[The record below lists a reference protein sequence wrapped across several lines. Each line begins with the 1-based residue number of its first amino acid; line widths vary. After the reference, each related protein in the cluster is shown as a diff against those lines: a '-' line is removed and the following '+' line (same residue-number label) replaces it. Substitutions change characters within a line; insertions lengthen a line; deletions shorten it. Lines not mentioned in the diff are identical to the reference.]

1 MSNFGK
7 IKNIWNL
14 DVVSKEEMKTI
25 LQEWDDA
32 LTSLQTEFNEVKR
45 LTTLKTFDTVNE
57 YESTAS
63 FNLTTLNRDDGC
75 DFTRP
80 IYIEFE
86 HYNNPYATKFNFVVI
101 LTPGDDYTY
110 LTQYVSVKVLDI
122 NRNRINFRFSNLP
135 SNMRIRRFKIR
146 WTPKKLL
153 SRINETQEEG
163 EAWEISK

>member
-14 DVVSKEEMKTI
+14 DVVSREEMKTT

-32 LTSLQTEFNEVKR
+32 LTSLQTEFNELKR
-45 LTTLKTFDTVNE
+45 LTTLKTYDTVNG
-57 YESTAS
+57 YDGSGVG
-63 FNLTTLNRDDGC
+63 FNLTSLNRDDGC

-86 HYNNPYATKFNFVVI
+86 HDNNPYETKYNFVVI
-101 LTPGDDYTY
+101 LTAGDDYTY
-110 LTQYVSVKVLDI
+110 LTQYVSVKLTDASK
-122 NRNRINFRFSNLP
+122 NRIHFRFSNLP
-135 SNMRIRRFKIR
+135 SNMRIGKFKIR

-153 SRINETQEEG
+153 SKINETQEEG
-163 EAWEISK
+163 E

>member
-7 IKNIWNL
+7 IKNIWNM
-14 DVVSKEEMKTI
+14 DVVSREEMKTI

-45 LTTLKTFDTVNE
+45 LTTLKSYDTVND
-57 YESTAS
+57 YVNNVS
-63 FNLTTLNRDDGC
+63 FDLTTTNRDDGC

-86 HYNNPYATKFNFVVI
+86 HYKNPYVTKYNFVVI
-101 LTPGDDYTY
+101 LTAGDDFTY
-110 LTQYVSVKVLDI
+110 LTEYVSVKVQDV
-122 NRNRINFRFSNLP
+122 NRNRIYFRFSNLP
-135 SNMRIRRFKIR
+135 SNMRIRNFKIR

>member
-14 DVVSKEEMKTI
+14 DVVSREEMKTI

-45 LTTLKTFDTVNE
+45 LTTLKSFNTVNG
-57 YESTAS
+57 YDGSGVS
-63 FNLTTLNRDDGC
+63 FDLTTLNRDDGC

-86 HYNNPYATKFNFVVI
+86 HNNNPYSTKYNFVVI
-101 LTPGDDYTY
+101 LSNGDDYTY
-110 LTQYVSVKVLDI
+110 LTEYVSVKVQDI
-122 NRNRINFRFSNLP
+122 NRNKIYFRFSNLP
-135 SNMRIRRFKIR
+135 SGMRIRRFKIR

-153 SRINETQEEG
+153 PRINETQEEG
-163 EAWEISK
+163 E

>member
-14 DVVSKEEMKTI
+14 DVVSREEMKTT

-45 LTTLKTFDTVNE
+45 LTTLTTYDTINE
-57 YESTAS
+57 YTSS
-63 FNLTTLNRDDGC
+63 VSIDLTTLNRDDGC

-86 HYNNPYATKFNFVVI
+86 HYNNPYATKYNFVVI
-101 LTPGDDYTY
+101 LTAGDDYTY
-110 LTQYVSVKVLDI
+110 LTEYVSVKVQDI
-122 NRNRINFRFSNLP
+122 NRNKIYFRFSNLP
-135 SNMRIRRFKIR
+135 VNMRIRRFKIR

-153 SRINETQEEG
+153 SKINETQEEG
-163 EAWEISK
+163 E

>member
-1 MSNFGK
+1 MPNFGK

-14 DVVSKEEMKTI
+14 DVVSREEMKTT

-32 LTSLQTEFNEVKR
+32 LSSLQTDFNEVKR
-45 LTTLKTFDTVNE
+45 LTTLISYDTVNE
-57 YESTAS
+57 YVGSGEG
-63 FNLTTLNRDDGC
+63 FDLTTLNRDDGC

-86 HYNNPYATKFNFVVI
+86 HYRNPYATKYNFVVI
-101 LTPGDDYTY
+101 LTNGDDYTY
-110 LTQYVSVKVLDI
+110 LTEYVSVKLQDI
-122 NRNRINFRFSNLP
+122 NRNRIYFRFSNLP

-163 EAWEISK
+163 E

>member
-1 MSNFGK
+1 MPNFGK

-14 DVVSKEEMKTI
+14 DVVSREEMKTT

-32 LTSLQTEFNEVKR
+32 LSSLQTDFNEVKR
-45 LTTLKTFDTVNE
+45 LTTLISYDTVNE
-57 YESTAS
+57 YDGSGKG
-63 FNLTTLNRDDGC
+63 FDLTTLNRDDGC

-86 HYNNPYATKFNFVVI
+86 QYRNPYATKYNFVVI
-101 LTPGDDYTY
+101 LTNGDDYTY
-110 LTQYVSVKVLDI
+110 LTQYVSVKIQDI
-122 NRNRINFRFSNLP
+122 NRNRIYFRFSNLP

-163 EAWEISK
+163 E

>member
-25 LQEWDDA
+25 LQEWDDT
-32 LTSLQTEFNEVKR
+32 LTSLQNDLNEVKR
-45 LTTLKTFDTVNE
+45 LTTLKTFDTVNDFT
-57 YESTAS
+57 SNTS
-63 FNLTTLNRDDGC
+63 FVLTTLNKDDGC

-86 HYNNPYATKFNFVVI
+86 HYQNPYATKYNFVVI

-110 LTQYVSVKVLDI
+110 LTQYVSVKLQDI
-122 NRNRINFRFSNLP
+122 NMNRIYFRFSNLP

-163 EAWEISK
+163 E

>member
-14 DVVSKEEMKTI
+14 DVVSREEMKTI

-32 LTSLQTEFNEVKR
+32 LSSLQTEFNEVKR
-45 LTTLKTFDTVNE
+45 LTTLISDYDINE
-57 YESTAS
+57 YRGSGIS
-63 FNLTTLNRDDGC
+63 FDLTTLNRDDGC

-86 HYNNPYATKFNFVVI
+86 HYNNPYATKYNFVVI
-101 LTPGDDYTY
+101 LSLGDDYAY
-110 LTQYVSVKVLDI
+110 LTEYVSVNLQDI
-122 NRNRINFRFSNLP
+122 NRNRIYFRFSNLP
-135 SNMRIRRFKIR
+135 NNMRIRRFKIR

-153 SRINETQEEG
+153 SKINETQEEG
-163 EAWEISK
+163 E

>member
-14 DVVSKEEMKTI
+14 DVVSREEMKTT

-32 LTSLQTEFNEVKR
+32 LSSLQTEFNEVKR
-45 LTTLKTFDTVNE
+45 LTTLKSFDTVNE
-57 YESTAS
+57 YDGSGVS
-63 FNLTTLNRDDGC
+63 FVLTTLNRDDGC

-80 IYIEFE
+80 VYIEFE

-101 LTPGDDYTY
+101 LTAGDDYTY
-110 LTQYVSVKVLDI
+110 LTEYVSVKLQNI
-122 NRNRINFRFSNLP
+122 NMNRIYFRFSNLP
-135 SNMRIRRFKIR
+135 PNMEIRRFKIR

-153 SRINETQEEG
+153 
-163 EAWEISK
+163 

>member
-14 DVVSKEEMKTI
+14 DVVSREEMKTI

-45 LTTLKTFDTVNE
+45 LTTLNSYATVNE
-57 YESTAS
+57 YISSTS

-80 IYIEFE
+80 VYIEFE
-86 HYNNPYATKFNFVVI
+86 HDNNPYRTKFNFVVI
-101 LTPGDDYTY
+101 LTPGGGYTY
-110 LTQYVSVKVLDI
+110 LTEYVSVKLEDI
-122 NRNRINFRFSNLP
+122 NRNKIYFRISNLP
-135 SNMRIRRFKIR
+135 SDMRISRFKIR

-163 EAWEISK
+163 E